1 MVQIEFDTN
10 VLSENLL
17 LYFCFALSF
26 INLKDK
32 VLFMQSDGGLTPV
45 AKYVISNSKSLIYF
59 ITACLISSR
68 PHLSSLVVMSCK
80 AID

>member
-1 MVQIEFDTN
+1 MVQIEFDIN

-17 LYFCFALSF
+17 LLLLLCFSF

-45 AKYVISNSKSLIYF
+45 AKYVISNSNSLIYF

-80 AID
+80 TID

>member
-17 LYFCFALSF
+17 LYFYFALSF

-45 AKYVISNSKSLIYF
+45 AKYVI
-59 ITACLISSR
+59 
-68 PHLSSLVVMSCK
+68 
-80 AID
+80 

>member
-1 MVQIEFDTN
+1 MVQIEFDIN

-17 LYFCFALSF
+17 LLLLLLLCFSF

-45 AKYVISNSKSLIYF
+45 SKYVMSNSNSLIYF
-59 ITACLISSR
+59 ITACLISSGLIC
-68 PHLSSLVVMSCK
+68 PP
-80 AID
+80 